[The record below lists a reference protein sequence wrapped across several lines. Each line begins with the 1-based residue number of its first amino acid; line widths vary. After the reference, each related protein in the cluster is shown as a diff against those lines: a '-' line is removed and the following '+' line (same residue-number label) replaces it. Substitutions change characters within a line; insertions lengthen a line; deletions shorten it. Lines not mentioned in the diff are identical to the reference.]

1 MRAVYM
7 RISKPPLCL
16 PEAVADTV
24 VELADMVGVSANNIY
39 AIMSHNKS
47 KGVEGRFVKVMIDD
61 DEEGD

>member
-1 MRAVYM
+1 MQAVYM

-24 VELADMVGVSANNIY
+24 TELAELVGVSASTIY
-39 AIMSHNKS
+39 VVMSHNKK

-61 DEEGD
+61 EED